1 MADSVFTIIGRAARN
16 YTDTAIA
23 AIDQSQ
29 FVRLDGA
36 NFTGEIVLRDGNP
49 LGVLDNFYA
58 GLLVSQI
65 QVPIDT
71 TEFDAVASEGSITI
85 VGDTSPFST
94 TTISLSYSNPSEVT
108 YTLSESSIDGVN
120 TICDIKVDSCSKE
133 AYENLANGGN
143 ITIGSSLVGFV

>member
-1 MADSVFTIIGRAARN
+1 MADSVFTIIGRTTRN
-16 YTDTAIA
+16 QIDAAIA
-23 AIDQSQ
+23 EIDLTEYA
-29 FVRLDGA
+29 RLDGA
-36 NFTGEIVLRDGNP
+36 SFTGEIVLRDGNP
-49 LGVLDNFYA
+49 LGVLNNFYA
-58 GLLVSQI
+58 GLLVPQI

-85 VGDTSPFST
+85 IGDTSPFST

-120 TICDIKVDSCSKE
+120 TICDVKVDSCSKE